1 MNCTSAGE
9 YGGNVARVEG
19 GSARVGWPGAPGWTT
34 TGVAGSA
41 CCAETDSDNKHARAP
56 VANSRELESNH
67 FIALISVS
75 RWLEIRTKK
84 QSLRH
89 REEIKLGHRYGSP
102 YHKAVGVLKR

>member
-1 MNCTSAGE
+1 MNWTSAGE
-9 YGGNVARVEG
+9 VGGNVARVEG
-19 GSARVGWPGAPGWTT
+19 GNVRVGWPGAPGWTT

-41 CCAETDSDNKHARAP
+41 CWAETDSDNKHARAP
-56 VANSRELESNH
+56 AAKSRELESNH

-75 RWLEIRTKK
+75 QWLEIRTKK
-84 QSLRH
+84 QLLRH